1 MINYSVFMQMNALKP
16 DLPEKAY
23 ARAQVNEVMTFEKFV
38 RHIADHNGVFS
49 RGTVKGVVSDMCVCL
64 VEQLLNGNK
73 VQLGELGTFGISL
86 TCEGAET
93 LQKFTAD
100 NIIGV
105 NILFTPGVDFENLRS
120 RAEFAPVS
128 SRAAQLATYKAERA
142 GESTVDLEA
151 AKRKPSHSESPD
163 EETGTDSPGNI

>member
-16 DLPEKAY
+16 DQPEKAY

-105 NILFTPGVDFENLRS
+105 FS
-120 RAEFAPVS
+120 R
-128 SRAAQLATYKAERA
+128 
-142 GESTVDLEA
+142 
-151 AKRKPSHSESPD
+151 
-163 EETGTDSPGNI
+163 

>member
-16 DLPEKAY
+16 DQPEKAY

-151 AKRKPSHSESPD
+151 AKRKPSHTKSPD

>member
-16 DLPEKAY
+16 DQPEKAY

-73 VQLGELGTFGISL
+73 VQLGEFRKPAFAG
-86 TCEGAET
+86 
-93 LQKFTAD
+93 
-100 NIIGV
+100 GV
-105 NILFTPGVDFENLRS
+105 RS
-120 RAEFAPVS
+120 RKQS
-128 SRAAQLATYKAERA
+128 SRAIGHL
-142 GESTVDLEA
+142 
-151 AKRKPSHSESPD
+151 
-163 EETGTDSPGNI
+163 